1 MAEASRLLE
10 RMRRSKTGW
19 RAEDLHRLYTSFGFE
34 FEQGRRHR
42 VYIHP
47 RHRDLRA
54 TVRRA
59 SGVLPTGYVSDAVQL
74 IDTLLKR
81 EG

>member
-34 FEQGRRHR
+34 FEHR
-42 VYIHP
+42 F
-47 RHRDLRA
+47 
-54 TVRRA
+54 
-59 SGVLPTGYVSDAVQL
+59 TGYGELGTRLAA
-74 IDTLLKR
+74 LLA
-81 EG
+81 GQDSLAWPA